1 MSATLSQTRNVS
13 GTAIKELQ
21 TKPLV
26 AWPTLI
32 LLICS
37 VPPILYLDY
46 MGMTQQI
53 NVVAAALIASVFGY
67 LSFSSIHDG
76 IHRSVSRISWV
87 NELVSMATVNMLF
100 PYLPIAVLRWGHM
113 QHHVHTG
120 DPKLD
125 PDYPTA
131 HSFGGLAWRGFFW
144 GDVYYIWNYLKHQKE
159 RPAREVTVV
168 RRHLLIGGI
177 IFVVAG
183 ITLPIEA
190 FIFWVIASRLTLWM
204 IALVFMYLP
213 HLPHTVKQK
222 DAPYQATLMR
232 MGMSWLMTPLLAY
245 QNYHLVHHLYPTVP
259 FYRYKKVWDA
269 RKEFHESHLPAT
281 VKPFQLTP
289 DPAQLAAGLALAK
302 TQAESIKAKKAGKAG
317 TAIEAPSNE
326 VSLDASLS

>member
-1 MSATLSQTRNVS
+1 MTAAT
-13 GTAIKELQ
+13 TAPANDRAEIKTLQ

-32 LLICS
+32 LLVCS

-46 MGMTQQI
+46 LGMTQQM
-53 NVVAAALIASVFGY
+53 NVYWAALIASFFGY

-76 IHRSVSRISWV
+76 IHRSVSRIPWV

-120 DPKLD
+120 DPAND

-131 HSFGGLAWRGFFW
+131 HSFAGLAWRGFFW
-144 GDVYYIWNYLKHQKE
+144 GDAYYIWNYFKHVDE
-159 RPAREVTVV
+159 RPEREVRIVK
-168 RRHLLIGGI
+168 RHLAIGGTL
-177 IFVVAG
+177 FVVLAAL
-183 ITLPIEA
+183 LPIEA
-190 FIFWVIASRLTLWM
+190 LIFWVIASRLTLWV
-204 IALVFMYLP
+204 IAFVFMYLP
-213 HLPHTVKQK
+213 HVPHTVQQK

-232 MGMSWLMTPLLAY
+232 IGMGWLMTPLLAY

-281 VKPFQLTP
+281 VKPFQLAP
-289 DPAQLAAGLALAK
+289 DPERLAEGLALAK
-302 TQAESIKAKKAGKAG
+302 QSGGKRR
-317 TAIEAPSNE
+317 
-326 VSLDASLS
+326 

>member
-1 MSATLSQTRNVS
+1 M
-13 GTAIKELQ
+13 TAITTSDAADRAGIKSLQ

-26 AWPTLI
+26 AWPTII

-46 MGMTQQI
+46 LGMTQQM
-53 NVVAAALIASVFGY
+53 NVYLAALIASFFGY

-76 IHRSVSRISWV
+76 IHRSVSRIPWV

-120 DPKLD
+120 DPAND

-131 HSFGGLAWRGFFW
+131 HSFLGMAWRGFFW
-144 GDVYYIWNYLKHQKE
+144 GDVYYITNYFKHASE
-159 RPAREVTVV
+159 RPEREVKIVK
-168 RRHLLIGGI
+168 RHLAIGGAL
-177 IFVVAG
+177 FVILAAL
-183 ITLPIEA
+183 LPIEA
-190 FIFWVIASRLTLWM
+190 LIFWVIASRLTLWV

-213 HLPHTVKQK
+213 HVPHTVKQK

-232 MGMSWLMTPLLAY
+232 MGMGWLMTPLMAY

-269 RKEFHESHLPAT
+269 RKSYHESHLPAT

-289 DPAQLAAGLALAK
+289 DAEQFAAGLALAK
-302 TQAESIKAKKAGKAG
+302 TANKGNRAGRA
-317 TAIEAPSNE
+317 
-326 VSLDASLS
+326 